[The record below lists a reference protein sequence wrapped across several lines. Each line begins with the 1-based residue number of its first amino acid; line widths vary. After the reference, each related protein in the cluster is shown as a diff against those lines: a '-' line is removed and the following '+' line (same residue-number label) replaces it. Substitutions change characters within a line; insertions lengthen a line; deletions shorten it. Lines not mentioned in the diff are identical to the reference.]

1 MMSNKNINVPN
12 ELILMIL
19 ENVLLVTQKITIK
32 RLLLPIRRL
41 FLPIKKQRNFG
52 TLKDV
57 FFPYLLMKIKLSK
70 GGF

>member
-32 RLLLPIRRL
+32 RL